1 MDHEGKA
8 ILGSLAGILS
18 YMVLLV
24 VSIGDVMRNY
34 EAMVHI
40 SPLHVS
46 FLITLALVIF
56 WFLPISIFVHR
67 NAQMANMKKTAFI
80 SKRLIF
86 FFVLFALMGTVSVVA
101 ELFDKPSNTEA
112 DYYASINQA
121 IKDQDFYTAR
131 VSKGQITLY
140 DKNNLIVETMS
151 FDFYGRSMP
160 LVTIRKEFGNLYFVT
175 AGSVDDE
182 YGVVFM
188 NDSANN
194 LDGITSLE
202 RLGGNAF
209 LYSTRS

>member
-80 SKRLIF
+80 SKGLMF
-86 FFVLFALMGTVSVVA
+86 FFILFALMSGFSILQ
-101 ELFDKPSNTEA
+101 ELF
-112 DYYASINQA
+112 
-121 IKDQDFYTAR
+121 
-131 VSKGQITLY
+131 L
-140 DKNNLIVETMS
+140 
-151 FDFYGRSMP
+151 
-160 LVTIRKEFGNLYFVT
+160 
-175 AGSVDDE
+175 
-182 YGVVFM
+182 
-188 NDSANN
+188 
-194 LDGITSLE
+194 
-202 RLGGNAF
+202 
-209 LYSTRS
+209 

>member
-1 MDHEGKA
+1 MDHEGKV

-24 VSIGDVMRNY
+24 ISIRDVMRNY

-86 FFVLFALMGTVSVVA
+86 FFVLFALMGGISILQ
-101 ELFDKPSNTEA
+101 ELF
-112 DYYASINQA
+112 
-121 IKDQDFYTAR
+121 F
-131 VSKGQITLY
+131 
-140 DKNNLIVETMS
+140 
-151 FDFYGRSMP
+151 
-160 LVTIRKEFGNLYFVT
+160 
-175 AGSVDDE
+175 
-182 YGVVFM
+182 
-188 NDSANN
+188 
-194 LDGITSLE
+194 
-202 RLGGNAF
+202 
-209 LYSTRS
+209 